1 MNFITPFMIGVVG
14 SAHCI
19 GMCGPIALALPIGSS
34 KGFKRVSGVLLYN
47 LGRISTYA
55 LFGTVFGI
63 LGKSFY
69 IAGIQRQ
76 ISVFLGIMILLGL
89 FVPYLLSQKNK
100 LTGWWYKIFGNLY
113 REMGVLL
120 KNGSFF
126 SLFIIGFINGFLPCG
141 LVYLALAG
149 ALAQTTIIDGMLF
162 MVMFGL
168 GTVPAMFSVAWMSRY
183 ISIGIRNKI
192 KKATPYFIAFFAIL
206 LILRGL
212 NLGIYLSPR
221 IDAVGAFI
229 QSCI

>member
-19 GMCGPIALALPIGSS
+19 GMCGPIALALPLGKSS
-34 KGFKRVSGVLLYN
+34 GIKRVAGLFLYN
-47 LGRISTYA
+47 IGRITTYA
-55 LFGTVFGI
+55 LFGTIFGI
-63 LGKSFY
+63 LGKTFY

-76 ISVFLGIMILLGL
+76 ISVFLGILILLGL
-89 FVPYLLSQKNK
+89 LVPYVLTQKNK
-100 LTGWWYKIFGNLY
+100 LTGWWYKIFGGLY
-113 REMGVLL
+113 QEMSSLL

-149 ALAQTTIIDGMLF
+149 ALAQTEIIDGMLF
-162 MVMFGL
+162 MVLFGM
-168 GTVPAMFSVAWMSRY
+168 GTIPAMFSVGWMSRY
-183 ISIGIRNKI
+183 ISIDVRNKI
-192 KKATPYFIAFFAIL
+192 KRASPYLIAFFGIL

-212 NLGIYLSPR
+212 NLGVYLSPR

>member
-1 MNFITPFMIGVVG
+1 MIGVVG

-19 GMCGPIALALPIGSS
+19 GMCGPIALALPLGNS
-34 KGFKRVSGVLLYN
+34 KGLKRIFGLLLYN
-47 LGRISTYA
+47 FGRISTYA
-55 LFGTVFGI
+55 LFGTIFGI
-63 LGKSFY
+63 LGKTFY

-89 FVPYLLSQKNK
+89 LVPYVLSQKNK
-100 LTGWWYKIFGNLY
+100 LTGWWYKIFGSLY
-113 REMGVLL
+113 QEMSALL

-126 SLFIIGFINGFLPCG
+126 SLYIIGFINGFLPCG

-149 ALAQTTIIDGMLF
+149 ALAQTAIIDGMLF

-168 GTVPAMFSVAWMSRY
+168 GTIPAMFSVAWMSRY
-183 ISIGIRNKI
+183 ISIDIRNKI
-192 KKATPYFIAFFAIL
+192 KRASPYLIAFFGIL

-212 NLGIYLSPR
+212 NLGVYLSPR

-229 QSCI
+229 QSCL